1 MIRPGPSGGVQ
12 QGETGSR
19 QPVATAD
26 QDRMNPLRVLP
37 LLALLVLPA
46 CLEMEQTVVL
56 DANGGGRQ
64 SLRLT
69 LREATIAE
77 VQRASAAAQLG
88 GALNPAALFDKQLAE
103 TELREVGFTLVSH
116 EAKKVPGKR
125 SVALEAAFPDF
136 ATLQKSP
143 FCGTAAEW
151 VLAAGPT
158 AGTAKL
164 TLYPQGKAAWI
175 EAAKKAEQLQASTD
189 PVAAEFFRKRQ
200 LQLAGLD
207 VKVRFL
213 LPGDVH
219 LWTKNMEK
227 TGPREVTA
235 TITAEQIQTPE
246 DLVRRLAPRFEVVFD
261 AKDCKFGL

>member
-1 MIRPGPSGGVQ
+1 
-12 QGETGSR
+12 
-19 QPVATAD
+19 
-26 QDRMNPLRVLP
+26 MNPLSALP
-37 LLALLVLPA
+37 LLALLALPA
-46 CLEMEQTVVL
+46 CLEMEQTIVL
-56 DANGGGRQ
+56 DASGGGRQ

-88 GALNPAALFDKQLAE
+88 GAQNPAALFDKQLTE
-103 TELREVGFTLVSH
+103 TELREAGFTLVSH

-125 SVALEAAFPDF
+125 SVAIEATFPDF

-151 VLAAGPT
+151 VLAAGP
-158 AGTAKL
+158 AEGTARL
-164 TLYPQGKAAWI
+164 TLYPQGKAAWT
-175 EAAKKAEQLQASTD
+175 EARKKAEQMQASAD

-200 LQLAGLD
+200 QQLAGLD
-207 VKVRFL
+207 IKVRFQV
-213 LPGDVH
+213 PGDVL

-246 DLVRRLAPRFEVVFD
+246 DLVRRLAPRFELVFD
-261 AKDCKFGL
+261 AKDCRLGL